1 MSLANYK
8 RKCIENYKIANP
20 GKEEQIL
27 LDNIKGNVN
36 VNIEEISKKQLQNML
51 DINAIKNDIIEL
63 KNAIDRMQAHNR
75 LDNRLDIARFTTC
88 IHYIQGT

>member
-20 GKEEQIL
+20 GKEEQVL
-27 LDNIKGNVN
+27 LDNIKGNVNVNVN

-75 LDNRLDIARFTTC
+75 LDIARFATC
-88 IHYIQGT
+88 IHNIQGT

>member
-20 GKEEQIL
+20 GKEEQVL

-36 VNIEEISKKQLQNML
+36 INIEEIAKKQLQNIL
-51 DINAIKNDIIEL
+51 DINAMKNDIIEL
-63 KNAIDRMQAHNR
+63 KNARDRMQAQ
-75 LDNRLDIARFTTC
+75 NRLDIARFATC
-88 IHYIQGT
+88 IHDIQGT

>member
-20 GKEEQIL
+20 GKEEQVL

-36 VNIEEISKKQLQNML
+36 VNIEEISKKQLQNIL
-51 DINAIKNDIIEL
+51 DINAMKNDIIEL

-75 LDNRLDIARFTTC
+75 LDIARFATC
-88 IHYIQGT
+88 IHNIQGT